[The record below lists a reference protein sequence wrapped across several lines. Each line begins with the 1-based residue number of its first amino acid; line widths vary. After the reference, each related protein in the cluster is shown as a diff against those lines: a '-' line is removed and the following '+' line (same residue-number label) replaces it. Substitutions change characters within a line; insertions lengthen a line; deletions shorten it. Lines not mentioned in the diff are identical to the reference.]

1 VNAMSPPGATSE
13 SYTIDPAQYDLVAG
27 VVRASGSSFYWGMR
41 LLDRP
46 RRYAMYAI
54 YAFCR
59 EVDDI
64 ADEPGEPDTK
74 RAQLAEWR
82 AELDRLYA
90 GAPTHPIARA
100 LAGPV
105 AQYHLP
111 KDDFLAVIAGCESDA
126 QPEVTGLS
134 MAELELY
141 CDRVACAVGRLS
153 VRVFGPLRPRSIETA
168 NATGM
173 ALQLT
178 NILRDVAVD
187 AAIGRLYLPD
197 ELLSQYGI
205 TSRDPKE
212 VLAHPHL
219 VAVCRELGNKA
230 RGYFQASDAA
240 QAECSH
246 ADMRPATLMKEMYRE
261 IFKRVEA
268 EGFVPRD
275 PPVKV
280 SKAFKLWCIL
290 RHGLL

>member
-1 VNAMSPPGATSE
+1 MNAMSPAAF
-13 SYTIDPAQYDLVAG
+13 TIDPTQYDLVAG

-64 ADEPGEPDTK
+64 ADEPGEPETK
-74 RAQLAEWR
+74 RRQLAEWR
-82 AELDRLYA
+82 VELDRLYA
-90 GAPTHPIARA
+90 GAPTHPIAKA
-100 LAGPV
+100 LHGPV
-105 AQYHLP
+105 LQYNLP
-111 KDDFLAVIAGCESDA
+111 KDDFIAVIAGCESDGEGA
-126 QPEVTGLS
+126 MVRPS

-173 ALQLT
+173 ALQMT

-197 ELLSQYGI
+197 ELLTKHGI
-205 TSRDPKE
+205 TSRDPME
-212 VLAHPHL
+212 VLAHPNL
-219 VAVCRELGNKA
+219 VAVCRELGEKA
-230 RGYFQASDAA
+230 RGYFVASDSA

-246 ADMRPATLMKEMYRE
+246 SDMRPATLMKEMYRE
-261 IFKRVEA
+261 IFNRVEA

>member
-1 VNAMSPPGATSE
+1 MNAMGSAPFA
-13 SYTIDPAQYDLVAG
+13 IDPGQYEMVAG
-27 VVRASGSSFYWGMR
+27 MVRASGSSFYWGMR

-46 RRYAMYAI
+46 RRYAMYAV

-64 ADEPGEPDTK
+64 ADEPGDPDVK

-82 AELDRLYA
+82 VELDRLYA
-90 GAPTHPIARA
+90 GAPTHPIAKA
-100 LAGPV
+100 LHGPV
-105 AQYHLP
+105 LQYNLP

-126 QPEVTGLS
+126 QPEVTRLS

-153 VRVFGPLRPRSIETA
+153 VRVFGPLRPKSIETA

-173 ALQLT
+173 ALQMT

-197 ELLSQYGI
+197 ELLTKHGI
-205 TSRDPKE
+205 ASRDPNE
-212 VLAHPHL
+212 VLAHPNL
-219 VAVCRELGNKA
+219 VAVCRELGEKA
-230 RGYFQASDAA
+230 RGYFVASDTA
-240 QAECSH
+240 QAECCK

>member
-1 VNAMSPPGATSE
+1 MNAMSPAAFA
-13 SYTIDPAQYDLVAG
+13 IDPAQYEMVAEM
-27 VVRASGSSFYWGMR
+27 VRASGTSFYWGMR

-64 ADEPGEPDTK
+64 ADEPGEPDVK
-74 RAQLAEWR
+74 RARLAEWR
-82 AELDRLYA
+82 VELDRLYA
-90 GAPTHPIARA
+90 GVPTHAIAKA
-100 LAGPV
+100 LHGPV
-105 AQYHLP
+105 LQYNLP
-111 KDDFLAVIAGCESDA
+111 KEDFLAVIAGCESDA

-153 VRVFGPLRPRSIETA
+153 VRVFGPLRPKSIETA

-178 NILRDVAVD
+178 NILRDVVVD
-187 AAIGRLYLPD
+187 SKIGRLYLPD
-197 ELLSQYGI
+197 ELLTKHGI
-205 TSRDPKE
+205 ASRDPAE
-212 VLAHPHL
+212 VVAHPNL
-219 VAVCRELGNKA
+219 VAVCRELGETA
-230 RGYFQASDAA
+230 RGYFAASDSA
-240 QAECSH
+240 QAECSRS
-246 ADMRPATLMKEMYRE
+246 DMRPATLMKEMYRE

>member
-1 VNAMSPPGATSE
+1 M
-13 SYTIDPAQYDLVAG
+13 
-27 VVRASGSSFYWGMR
+27 VRASGSSFYWGMR
-41 LLDRP
+41 LLDL
-46 RRYAMYAI
+46 RRRFAMYAI

-64 ADEPGEPDTK
+64 ADEPGDPDVK

-82 AELDRLYA
+82 LELDRLYD
-90 GAPTHPIARA
+90 GHPSLPIAKA
-100 LAGPV
+100 LHGPV
-105 AQYHLP
+105 IQYSLP
-111 KDDFLAVIAGCESDA
+111 KEDFLAVIDGCESDA
-126 QPEVTGLS
+126 RPEVSRPS

-153 VRVFGPLRPRSIETA
+153 VRVFGPLRPQSIAAA

-197 ELLSQYGI
+197 ELLTRHGI
-205 TSRDPKE
+205 AETDPMA
-212 VLAHPHL
+212 VLAHPNL
-219 VAVCRELGNKA
+219 VAVCRELGETA
-230 RGYFQASDAA
+230 RAYFQASDAA
-240 QAECSH
+240 QAECSR

-280 SKAFKLWCIL
+280 SKAFKVWCIL

>member
-1 VNAMSPPGATSE
+1 MSPPASE
-13 SYTIDPAQYDLVAG
+13 SFAIDPAQYEMVAAM
-27 VVRASGSSFYWGMR
+27 VRASGTSFYWGMR

-46 RRYAMYAI
+46 RRYAMYAV

-64 ADEPGEPDTK
+64 ADEPGDPDVK

-82 AELDRLYA
+82 VELDRLYA
-90 GAPTHPIARA
+90 GAPTHAIAKA
-100 LAGPV
+100 LVGPV
-105 AQYHLP
+105 ARYGLP
-111 KDDFLAVIAGCESDA
+111 KEDFLAVIAGCESDGEGEMVR
-126 QPEVTGLS
+126 PT

-173 ALQLT
+173 ALQMT

-197 ELLSQYGI
+197 ELLTKHGI
-205 TSRDPKE
+205 AGRDPME
-212 VLAHPHL
+212 VLAHPNL
-219 VAVCRELGNKA
+219 VAVCRELGEKA
-230 RGYFQASDAA
+230 RGYFQTSDAG
-240 QAECSH
+240 QTECSR

>member
-1 VNAMSPPGATSE
+1 MNAMTPAAFA
-13 SYTIDPAQYDLVAG
+13 IDPAQYEMVAG
-27 VVRASGSSFYWGMR
+27 MVRASGTSFYWGMR

-46 RRYAMYAI
+46 RRYAMYAV

-64 ADEPGEPDTK
+64 ADEPGEPDVK

-82 AELDRLYA
+82 VELDRLYA
-90 GAPTHPIARA
+90 GAPTHAIAKA

-105 AQYHLP
+105 AQYGLP
-111 KDDFLAVIAGCESDA
+111 KEDFLAVIAGCESDGEGEMVR
-126 QPEVTGLS
+126 PT

-153 VRVFGPLRPRSIETA
+153 VRVFGALRPRSIETA

-173 ALQLT
+173 ALQMT

-197 ELLSQYGI
+197 ELLSRHGI
-205 TSRDPKE
+205 TSRDPME
-212 VLAHPHL
+212 VLAHPNL
-219 VAVCRELGNKA
+219 VAVCRELGEKA
-230 RGYFQASDAA
+230 RGYFVASDTA
-240 QAECSH
+240 QAECSR

>member
-1 VNAMSPPGATSE
+1 MNAVSAIPYSV
-13 SYTIDPAQYDLVAG
+13 DPARYEFAAG
-27 VVRASGSSFYWGMR
+27 IVRASGSSFYWGMR
-41 LLDRP
+41 LLDLP

-59 EVDDI
+59 VVDDI
-64 ADEPGEPDTK
+64 ADEPGDPAVK

-82 AELDRLYA
+82 VELDRLYA
-90 GAPTHPIARA
+90 GAPTDPVAQA

-105 AQYHLP
+105 AHYGLP
-111 KDDFLAVIAGCESDA
+111 KEDFLAVIAGCETDA
-126 QPEVTGLS
+126 EDAAVRPS

-178 NILRDVAVD
+178 NILRDVVVD
-187 AAIGRLYLPD
+187 AKIGRLYLPD
-197 ELLSQYGI
+197 ELLSKHGI
-205 TSRDPKE
+205 ASRDPMR
-212 VLAHPHL
+212 VIAHPNL
-219 VAVCRELGNKA
+219 PAVCRELGETA
-230 RGYFQASDAA
+230 RGWFKASDEA
-240 QAECSH
+240 QAECSK

-261 IFKRVEA
+261 IFKLVEA